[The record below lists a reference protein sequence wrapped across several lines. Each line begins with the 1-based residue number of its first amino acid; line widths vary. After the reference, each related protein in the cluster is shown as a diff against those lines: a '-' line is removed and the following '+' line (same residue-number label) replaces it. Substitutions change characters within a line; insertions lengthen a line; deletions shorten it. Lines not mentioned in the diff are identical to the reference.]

1 MTRQAALAIHLAAL
15 ATLALAIIVVAA
27 SSTAPLDVLAAG
39 LLGFATGVLFDR
51 LALRPVVDWRMAHGR
66 R

>member
-51 LALRPVVDWRMAHGR
+51 LAIRPVVDWRMAHGR

>member
-1 MTRQAALAIHLAAL
+1 MTRQAVLAVHLVALAAL
-15 ATLALAIIVVAA
+15 ALAILVLAER
-27 SSTAPLDVLAAG
+27 STAPADVIVAG
-39 LLGFATGVLFDR
+39 LLGFSAGILFDR